1 MPQVAQ
7 QDYLVIKGATVTD
20 YRLIAKLASLIE
32 RKTLFDAVIVIE
44 ATGEHPFF
52 AECRPL
58 SIYGGPEG
66 NTQVDIYFD
75 GGYSTIEVPPF
86 TQTQFEG
93 LAAIQEA
100 ENTYGEIVLGVDTY
114 GSDPDIYLYEGEEG
128 NFICSDGK
136 LLKVTLTQKEGDEY
150 EITAIE
156 QTTKTIDDG
165 YVNVSFEDAQKLIG
179 LTVYY
184 E

>member
-1 MPQVAQ
+1 MPQAAQ
-7 QDYLVIKGATVTD
+7 QDYLVIKGAEVTD
-20 YRLIAKLASLIE
+20 YRLIAKVASLIE
-32 RKTLFDAVIVIE
+32 RKTLFDAVIAIE
-44 ATGEHPFF
+44 ATGEYPFF

-58 SIYGGPEG
+58 SI
-66 NTQVDIYFD
+66 D
-75 GGYSTIEVPPF
+75 GAPGFNPKVYIFYDGSYSSIEIPPF

-100 ENTYGEIVLGVDTY
+100 ENTYGEIALGVNTY
-114 GSDPDIYLYEGEEG
+114 GSDPDIYLYESEEG

-136 LLKVTLTQKEGDEY
+136 LLKVALTQKEGDVY

-156 QTTKTIDDG
+156 QTTKTLDDG